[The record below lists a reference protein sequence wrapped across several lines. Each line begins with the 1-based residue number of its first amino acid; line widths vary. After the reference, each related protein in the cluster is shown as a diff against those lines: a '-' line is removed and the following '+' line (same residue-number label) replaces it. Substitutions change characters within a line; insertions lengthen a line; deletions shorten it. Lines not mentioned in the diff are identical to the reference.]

1 MGSAPAALAIDVLRT
16 LAAGELR
23 PPPKL
28 TVSQWAGG
36 DPDRNIAPRRVLD
49 ARSSSE
55 PGPWRNERTPYL
67 VEPMDRMG
75 PGDPAETVVI
85 MAGSQLGKSEAVMNA
100 LGFYVDAA
108 PAPILMVQPTKEA
121 VERFSRQR
129 ITPLVERSPTL
140 RDKVAE
146 RKSRDSANT
155 LKAKEFPGGVLFLC
169 GSQSSTDLSANPIR
183 ILVLD
188 EIDRFLKEIPG
199 EGDPVEIAE
208 RRTTTFHNRK
218 ILKTST
224 PTVAFASRIEAEY
237 AATDQRRFMVPC
249 PYCGTY
255 QLLAWGRVKWEA
267 GDYTTTRYQCEA
279 CEELIPNSRK
289 PWMLERGYWEAT
301 PEDEAEAFRNSFD
314 PPIKRDPRAVGYWIS
329 SLYSPWLSW
338 PEVVRAFL
346 KCRKDPAALRVFVN
360 TILGEVWRL
369 DDGESV
375 DESDLLSRREAF
387 GAGSK
392 GPAVPLGVAVLTAG
406 VDVQA
411 DRFEVEVV
419 GWGIG
424 EESWSID
431 YFSIYGDTSV
441 DPKTPGSV
449 WLELRRALRETTYK
463 GANGV
468 DYPIAASCVDTG
480 FQALNVYAFVKPL
493 QKHRIWGVKGKANRS
508 KLWPKVPTRR
518 NKGKIDLYV
527 IGVDVA
533 KESIYSRLRKAEPGP
548 GYCHFPEDRDP
559 SYFEQLTAERLKT
572 RYHRGF
578 KVRHWELPS
587 GRRNEALDLR
597 VYALAALHGWK
608 ADRNTLERALDSF
621 RGGAEGK
628 KRKPVRKK
636 RTGWLGGSRSLGR
649 RGHWIDR

>member
-1 MGSAPAALAIDVLRT
+1 MGSSPTTTALELLRQ
-16 LAAGELR
+16 LAASELR
-23 PPPKL
+23 PPPEL

-36 DPDRNIAPRRVLD
+36 DPDRNLSPRRVLD
-49 ARSSSE
+49 RRSSAE
-55 PGPWRNERTPYL
+55 PGPWRNARTPYL

-75 PGDPAETVVI
+75 PGDPCEAVVI

-100 LGFYVDAA
+100 IGFYVDAD

-129 ITPLVERSPTL
+129 IKPLIEGSPTL
-140 RDKVAE
+140 REKVAE
-146 RKSRDSANT
+146 KKSRDSANT

-188 EIDRFLKEIPG
+188 EVDRFIKEIPG

-218 ILKTST
+218 KLKTST
-224 PTVAFASRIEAEY
+224 PTVAFESRIEAEY
-237 AATDQRRFMVPC
+237 AATDQRRFLVPC
-249 PYCGTY
+249 PHCGTY
-255 QLLAWGRVKWEA
+255 QVLAWSRVKWPA
-267 GDYTTTRYQCEA
+267 GDASEARYECEA
-279 CEELIPNSRK
+279 CEELIANSRK
-289 PWMLERGYWEAT
+289 PWMLERGYWEPT
-301 PEDEAEAFRNSFD
+301 PEDEAEELRQSFD
-314 PPIKRDPRAVGYWIS
+314 PPIKRDARAVGYWIS
-329 SLYSPWLSW
+329 SLYSPWLTW
-338 PEVVRAFL
+338 PDVVRAFL

-375 DESDLLSRREAF
+375 DESDLLARREEY
-387 GAGSK
+387 GPGCK
-392 GPAVPLGVAVLTAG
+392 GPDVPLGVGVLTAG

-441 DPKTPGSV
+441 DPKVFGSV
-449 WLELRRALRETTYK
+449 WSELRKVLREASYK
-463 GANGV
+463 GANGH
-468 DYPIAASCVDTG
+468 DYKLAAACVDTG

-493 QKHRIWGVKGKANRS
+493 QRFRVWGVKGKANRA

-527 IGVDVA
+527 IGVDSA

-548 GYCHFPEDRDP
+548 GYCHFPADRDP

-572 RYHRGF
+572 KYSRGF
-578 KVRHWELPS
+578 KVRYWELPS

-608 ADRNTLERALDSF
+608 ADRNTIQAALDSI
-621 RGGAEGK
+621 GGAAEGK
-628 KRKPVRKK
+628 RRTSTRSRPKRDRWIK
-636 RTGWLGGSRSLGR
+636 RGGLGR
-649 RGHWIDR
+649 RGHWFD